1 MSLLFVLVMSAGD
14 IKKTS
19 HTTKDRVKN
28 ITIFF
33 MPTNKWHF
41 SETAVLE
48 GLAKTRASLINR
60 AEA

>member
-1 MSLLFVLVMSAGD
+1 MSLLLVLVMSAGD

-19 HTTKDRVKN
+19 HITKDRVKN

-33 MPTNKWHF
+33 MPTDKWHF
-41 SETAVLE
+41 AEEAVLE
-48 GLAKTRASLINR
+48 GLLKTRVRLINR